1 MSGIIGSAGSK
12 SGVIGTTEIEYEE
25 GEWIPVFKEN
35 NSATVTFTITDAS
48 YIKIGR
54 MVFCS
59 MRCTRNDSGSFS
71 GSVTWSAPFVSENI
85 SGHSSWCPCGTAWP
99 GSAEVAIVL
108 QDNYASDIFNAAK
121 SNTSG
126 VSEYIN
132 YTNLANTDIM
142 AAAFQYQTVS

>member
-1 MSGIIGSAGSK
+1 MSGIINSAGSK

-71 GSVTWSAPFVSENI
+71 GSITWSGPFVSENI
-85 SGHSSWCPCGTAWP
+85 SGHSSWCPIRTA
-99 GSAEVAIVL
+99 
-108 QDNYASDIFNAAK
+108 
-121 SNTSG
+121 
-126 VSEYIN
+126 
-132 YTNLANTDIM
+132 
-142 AAAFQYQTVS
+142 